1 MDASELLD
9 KFVKYAELDKE
20 EKVTYVG
27 SARYELSNAGNVIKK
42 TLGRYDRTG
51 NLSVMFAENAFT
63 SVCRNMRVSVMD
75 LLSGKTDYEREKE
88 MFEAFREM
96 KRLKED
102 YLSTIQRVY
111 ARIGGSAPVSEI
123 TEELMLDKLSLV
135 VSNMAKLHVDCWKKA
150 GKVQRV
156 TKLCQDVCMFDTMA
170 ECVITM
176 ERQDPGIYL
185 CFIAAGGTANCYFE
199 IMVNDGAGNL
209 YGFCDRVNE
218 AFLGQHAHAR
228 NARWTEDKNE
238 IFPYDYC
245 FSYDGYDYK
254 GYATHYHFNDYRKL
268 GDLDLGALVPLIM
281 LMLHV
286 QDRYEGMV
294 IDRPVHYSSLLIGGL
309 GDETQRKAA
318 ERNEIVKAGES
329 EIVEATRQIRVDM
342 SLDEL
347 TDPKTAEAFSY
358 KNEKRDDA
366 WYDNQEYY
374 EAEYGYYE
382 NQNHDLIEEY
392 ADGFAPI
399 SAEALFRP
407 CAKALEDK
415 DGKDG
420 EYVPEMIG
428 TEKRLRKEAYHQNR
442 KVLANH
448 LKERMKEDIEANGG
462 EAAIVES
469 YVQKIKGRCAE
480 LETLCAK
487 TIRKALEA
495 KEGGEAYSVRKDEAW
510 AGVTDHLD
518 VSIQMEKDSVHK
530 NSAYRYL
537 NAVMMPDKSN
547 DNWRRPCDPE
557 TGNECSLVVQITA
570 LDAEGLAWLCGESAK
585 NLPGYVRAKRMDW
598 GNSLLDSTDYVA
610 AVSSPFF
617 DTRERDCKIWVCLA
631 FTKTRVKKIV
641 RKEEEKS

>member
-1 MDASELLD
+1 MNATEILN
-9 KFVKYAELDKE
+9 KFVKYAKLDEE
-20 EKVTYVG
+20 EKVMYLG
-27 SARYELSNAGNVIKK
+27 SARYRFHEAGKVISK

-51 NLSVMFAENAFT
+51 NLSVMYAEDAFL
-63 SVCRNMRVSVMD
+63 SVCKDTKISALDILTGKVD
-75 LLSGKTDYEREKE
+75 LKAEKE
-88 MFEAFREM
+88 MYMVFREAEG
-96 KRLKED
+96 LKEE
-102 YLSTIQRVY
+102 YLSTIQKVY
-111 ARIGGSAPVSEI
+111 ARIGGTTPVSEI
-123 TEELMLDKLSLV
+123 TMELMQDKLSLV
-135 VSNMAKLHVDCWKKA
+135 ISNLSKLHVDCWKKA
-150 GKVQRV
+150 GEVQRV
-156 TKLCQDVCMFDTMA
+156 TKVCPDICVFDTMA
-170 ECVITM
+170 ECLLTM

-199 IMVNDGAGNL
+199 IMINDGVGNL

-329 EIVEATRQIRVDM
+329 EIVEATRLIRVNL
-342 SLDEL
+342 SLDEI

-358 KNEKRDDA
+358 KNERRDDA

-374 EAEYGYYE
+374 EAEYGFYD

-392 ADGFAPI
+392 ADGFAQI
-399 SAEALFRP
+399 SAEALFKP

-415 DGKDG
+415 DVKDG

-428 TEKRLRKEAYHQNR
+428 TEKRLRKETFHQNR
-442 KVLANH
+442 KALANH
-448 LKERMKEDIEANGG
+448 LKEKMEEEIEANGG

-469 YVQKIKGRCAE
+469 YVQKITGRCAE

-510 AGVTDHLD
+510 AGVIDHLD
-518 VSIQMEKDSVHK
+518 VSIQMEKDSVYK

-537 NAVMMPDKSN
+537 NAVMMQDKSHE
-547 DNWRRPCDPE
+547 NWRRPCDPE
-557 TGNECSLVVQITA
+557 TGNECSLVVQISA
-570 LDAEGLAWLCGESAK
+570 LDAEGLAWLCGEK
-585 NLPGYVRAKRMDW
+585 PKDLPGYMKAKRMEW

-610 AVSSPFF
+610 DVSSPFF
-617 DTRERDCKIWVCLA
+617 DTRERDYKIWVCLA
-631 FTKTRVKKIV
+631 FTKTRLKKIL
-641 RKEEEKS
+641 RKEEEKQ